1 MAQVPNIMENLIFSS
16 VSAPLANRGLS
27 LKIVFFD
34 DAHTFGG
41 AQIAAVSLANFVH
54 ESLGHEVAFCC
65 SKKNGRL
72 IERLKSV
79 DGIEIRQDG
88 YSALPLFIVTQI
100 FILWKLFGIIRTIRT
115 MTPDVC
121 VINMSGLE
129 FGWLYYYATKFLR
142 VRRIMWIHNT
152 STYAELMKRPG
163 WRGVLDKVR
172 DVLGNI
178 AAKVIWNDLVTVSC
192 SGRDYLSRR
201 LGRSSGIKV
210 MGNTMKIAPVIEAD
224 IPANLLT
231 SVVGSYPARV
241 IAVLPGRVSFGHKGH
256 DKIVSCLSEMRKRSI
271 AMVFV
276 GDGEDLQT
284 LRDLCK
290 SFENVFFIGWQESIV
305 PYLVRADVVLLPS
318 RFEMQPLIAMEAM
331 HVGAPVLTSQ
341 IPSFAELV
349 GQDFLVDFDDPLEVC
364 DKIDWITQL
373 NKGQLS
379 QSYAERLKICS
390 GSAYLENVA
399 KTFADAKC

>member
-1 MAQVPNIMENLIFSS
+1 MIARLVK
-16 VSAPLANRGLS
+16 RGLS

-41 AQIAAVSLANFVH
+41 AQIAAVSLANFVR
-54 ESLGHEVAFCC
+54 ETLGHEVIFFAS
-65 SKKNGRL
+65 SKNHRL
-72 IERLKSV
+72 IDRLKSV
-79 DGIEIRQDG
+79 TGIEVRQDG

-100 FILWKLFGIIRTIRT
+100 FVLWKLFGLIRSIRS
-115 MTPDVC
+115 MKPDVC
-121 VINMSGLE
+121 IINMSGLE
-129 FGWLYYYATKFLR
+129 FGWLYFYATKLLG

-152 STYAELMKRPG
+152 STYAELMKRTG
-163 WRGVLDKVR
+163 WRGMLDKVR
-172 DVLGNI
+172 DALADV
-178 AAKVIWNDLVTVSC
+178 AAKIIWNDLVTVSC

-210 MGNTMKIAPVIEAD
+210 MGNTMKIPPVIEAD
-224 IPANLLT
+224 IPNDLLT
-231 SVVGSYPARV
+231 SVVGTYPASA

-256 DKIVSCLSEMRKRSI
+256 DKIVSCLSEMKRRSI

-284 LRDLCK
+284 LRDLCRP
-290 SFENVFFIGWQESIV
+290 FENVFFVGWQESIL

-331 HVGAPVLTSQ
+331 HVRAPVLTSQ

-349 GQDFLVDFDDPLEVC
+349 GQDFLVDFDDPVAVC
-364 DKIDWITQL
+364 DKIEWITQL
-373 NKGQLS
+373 DRVQLD
-379 QSYAERLKICS
+379 QAYAERLKLCS
-390 GSAYLENVA
+390 GSAYLENVV
-399 KTFADAKC
+399 KTLAEAKC